1 LHIGK
6 TVNGRWMWGK
16 TGQYLFRIMWIM
28 AVLFTVVVKHE
39 SHASELQVTI
49 GISEFE
55 PLYCISDQVIDSGMI
70 VTVLRKIATEENW
83 HIRLVPGTREKTLE
97 RLESGEVDIAAMI
110 PYKRQPDRRFD
121 FNQETLLSTWAQIY
135 CGETLEI
142 QSFLDLAGRSIG
154 VIREDEYARA
164 IRNTVAGL
172 NISCRIVEFNH
183 PVEIFQAIQ
192 KGWIDAGVVDRFQGH
207 LNAKMDG
214 VKQTSIIFSP
224 IELRLASLKNQN
236 RNLLD
241 AIDYGLKK
249 QKNAPDSVY
258 HRELGKIIGGLD
270 DSAAYRRLMVW
281 LIACSGFL
289 IFTGMAAVLLRY
301 QVRKKTA
308 ELLQNQQVLKDEIIA
323 RRSAEERYKSIFE
336 NTGTATVLIEEDM
349 TLSMINENAAKLLGY
364 PREQIEGKMK
374 TGDFITG
381 EVFQMV
387 SRFHRDRRRG
397 DPNVPTE
404 YEAQLINRNGDK
416 KEIFFRVGMLP
427 ETRTSIAS
435 LIDITDKKQMEH
447 QLRQAHKLQAIGAL
461 AGGIAHDFNNVL
473 TGIMGYA
480 EMALKDPENP
490 SLLTKRIGHILTAG
504 ARARE
509 LIRQILT
516 FSRQNEHRVEPV
528 IMNHILEETLRLIQ
542 ATVPGTITIKTRND
556 APAGMIMA
564 DPTQIHQVI
573 LNLCTN
579 AIQSMGNNRGE
590 LMASLNTV
598 VLNGAA
604 VRFQP
609 PLKPG
614 KYVQLTIRDT
624 GQGMS
629 PDIVDR
635 IFDPFFTTK
644 KPGDG
649 TGMGLSVVHGIV
661 KSLQGSIAVHSEYGK
676 GSIFDVY
683 IPAADSHIGQPGVSH
698 RIDAVAVEPK
708 MLSGQCEH

>member
-1 LHIGK
+1 
-6 TVNGRWMWGK
+6 
-16 TGQYLFRIMWIM
+16 
-28 AVLFTVVVKHE
+28 
-39 SHASELQVTI
+39 
-49 GISEFE
+49 
-55 PLYCISDQVIDSGMI
+55 
-70 VTVLRKIATEENW
+70 
-83 HIRLVPGTREKTLE
+83 
-97 RLESGEVDIAAMI
+97 
-110 PYKRQPDRRFD
+110 
-121 FNQETLLSTWAQIY
+121 
-135 CGETLEI
+135 
-142 QSFLDLAGRSIG
+142 
-154 VIREDEYARA
+154 
-164 IRNTVAGL
+164 
-172 NISCRIVEFNH
+172 
-183 PVEIFQAIQ
+183 
-192 KGWIDAGVVDRFQGH
+192 
-207 LNAKMDG
+207 
-214 VKQTSIIFSP
+214 
-224 IELRLASLKNQN
+224 
-236 RNLLD
+236 
-241 AIDYGLKK
+241 
-249 QKNAPDSVY
+249 
-258 HRELGKIIGGLD
+258 
-270 DSAAYRRLMVW
+270 
-281 LIACSGFL
+281 
-289 IFTGMAAVLLRY
+289 
-301 QVRKKTA
+301 
-308 ELLQNQQVLKDEIIA
+308 
-323 RRSAEERYKSIFE
+323 
-336 NTGTATVLIEEDM
+336 
-349 TLSMINENAAKLLGY
+349 
-364 PREQIEGKMK
+364 
-374 TGDFITG
+374 
-381 EVFQMV
+381 
-387 SRFHRDRRRG
+387 
-397 DPNVPTE
+397 
-404 YEAQLINRNGDK
+404 
-416 KEIFFRVGMLP
+416 
-427 ETRTSIAS
+427 
-435 LIDITDKKQMEH
+435 
-447 QLRQAHKLQAIGAL
+447 
-461 AGGIAHDFNNVL
+461 
-473 TGIMGYA
+473 MGYA